1 MERTQKHK
9 RPTTLFLLPK
19 NSGHGTHRVPSASG
33 HAQRGQIRKIR
44 VEEFEQAGHFVIR
57 AEVPGIDID
66 RNVELSVQNQ
76 QLRLVIH
83 RERRE
88 KSSDTHHFR
97 SEFQYGS
104 FTRVVPLP
112 VSASEKDVKATYK
125 DGILEVRIKLDGTQS
140 QGHRIPITAE

>member
-1 MERTQKHK
+1 MALIT
-9 RPTTLFLLPK
+9 RPQLTLDWPSWRATRPFFSFPDLWD
-19 NSGHGTHRVPSASG
+19 GMGTDLE
-33 HAQRGQIRKIR
+33 IR